1 MGFRKL
7 LEMSDKIARE
17 ELGDYYIINSSRMD
31 NYIQCLEDGAAR
43 IQELEFEN
51 DYVAEIISKL
61 KDALEPFA
69 NYACDPPCG
78 CHNCIA
84 KEVLE
89 MEIQN

>member
-17 ELGDYYIINSSRMD
+17 ELGDYYIINASRMD

-43 IQELEFEN
+43 IQELELAMGKATEVI
-51 DYVAEIISKL
+51 DKL

-89 MEIQN
+89 MEVQN